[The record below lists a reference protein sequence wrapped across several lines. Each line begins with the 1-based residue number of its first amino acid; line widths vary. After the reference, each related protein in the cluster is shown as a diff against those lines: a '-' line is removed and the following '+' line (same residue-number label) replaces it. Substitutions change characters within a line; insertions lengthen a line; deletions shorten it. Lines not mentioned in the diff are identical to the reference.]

1 MHLPMFATGI
11 ILGILDSVPANIAFQ
26 ILIYIDLIQGLEDK
40 QQRKL
45 KNVIIL
51 LAPRLEF
58 AYLFTFVKQ
67 FTI

>member
-11 ILGILDSVPANIAFQ
+11 ILGILDPVPPNAFQ
-26 ILIYIDLIQGLEDK
+26 ILIYIDLIQGLQVI